1 MVLNA
6 SILPATHPVQQ
17 MQGLAKTIALPNMFP
32 PTRYPSFPALERTAT
47 IGFSYPTALDTEAG
61 VPTHVMVARQA
72 AWPLWAGQKGTA
84 WAYSV
89 HYTSEKQAVLA
100 AQATGDEYDYPIRPE
115 FTDFTTGSRVASS
128 GFPWTLGV
136 SGALPLPFVYPIIGR
151 DATTGAGDWFYIPGG
166 GACAVVIGS
175 VEANAF
181 SPTASTTMVLN
192 YEIWTSP
199 GRITHNS
206 VTFSIPA
213 TKTAAHALLTPTL
226 EGTWIR
232 PKSVNYSTV
241 SAPMTQIFVQLLSYN
256 TTQIT
261 MTMMGAQEGLG
272 TMIIGGTVLRTFAPL
287 VAPSE
292 FATSRLPWYGSRV
305 TAVAGLFTNVSQV
318 INKGGTILAG
328 RSAPS
333 YRDPW
338 QVTYDTL
345 KAFHPSEKAFLP
357 YETGCY
363 TYCPPSTDMA
373 DFWDYTLSEG
383 LMAKNPLPVY
393 RLDNDAMVNHMFFS
407 APAAVA
413 ESLAVTLDIHLEFR
427 TSSALFNI
435 GLSTITIEAFH
446 QAQIALAAAG
456 FFFEN
461 PQHKAVLSRVVQAAR
476 KTVSMASLQ
485 LPRKPMNKMKTTTA
499 TSSGYMGPRSPPRSR
514 RQKKQKKNKTNPQ
527 QQPNRNDKL
536 KRY

>member
-61 VPTHVMVARQA
+61 VNTHVMVARQA
-72 AWPLWAGQKGTA
+72 AWPLWAGQKGSA
-84 WAYSV
+84 WGYSAR
-89 HYTSEKQAVLA
+89 YSTEMQSP
-100 AQATGDEYDYPIRPE
+100 AQGTGDEYDYPIRPE
-115 FTDFTTGSRVASS
+115 FTDFTSGSQAASPAA
-128 GFPWTLGV
+128 PWTVGI
-136 SGALPLPFVYPIIGR
+136 SGALPLPFLFPIIGR
-151 DATTGAGDWFYIPGG
+151 DSATGAGDWFYIPGG
-166 GACAVVIGS
+166 GACAVIIGS
-175 VEANAF
+175 SGAFAF
-181 SPTASTTMVLN
+181 SPSVATAVIFN

-199 GRITHNS
+199 GRSTFNS
-206 VTFSIPA
+206 LTFNIPA
-213 TKTAAHALLTPTL
+213 AKTSNYAVLTPTL
-226 EGTWIR
+226 EGSWIR
-232 PKSVNYSTV
+232 PKSINYTSA

-256 TTQIT
+256 TSQIS
-261 MTMMGAQEGLG
+261 MTTMGAGEGLG
-272 TMIIGGTVLRTFAPL
+272 TMILGGTVQRTFVPL
-287 VAPSE
+287 VGPSE
-292 FATSRLPWYGSRV
+292 FVTSRLPWYGSRV

-383 LMAKNPLPVY
+383 LAAKNPLPIY

-476 KTVSMASLQ
+476 KTTSMASLQ
-485 LPRKPMNKMKTTTA
+485 LPRRPMNKMKTTTA
-499 TSSGYMGPRSPPRSR
+499 ASSGYTGPRPQPRPR
-514 RQKKQKKNKTNPQ
+514 RQKKQKKNKTNPP
-527 QQPNRNDKL
+527 QPSRK
-536 KRY
+536 